1 MFSASVSS
9 IHAFVHEHCFGCVHS
24 QVYRAILAGEV
35 QPDML
40 AERGAVA
47 GTDATFTLVESASEN
62 TAAAGMPAASIRAHA
77 RAHDDAHTR
86 LFANSY

>member
-1 MFSASVSS
+1 M
-9 IHAFVHEHCFGCVHS
+9 HA

-86 LFANSY
+86 LLANSY